1 MELIIFTLL
10 GFGFLLGLKH
20 ALEADHVVAV
30 STIISQTKNFKKSL
44 VLGASWGIGHTTT
57 LFILGIFVLVFK
69 LNIPEKFSLGFEL
82 LVGFILLMLGVE
94 ILYKQFIKKKHKHT
108 HKHKN
113 LSHLHE
119 HTHKKSSEHNH
130 NHKSFLLGMFH
141 GLAGSGALM
150 LLVIASINSV
160 MQGLIFIL
168 IFGFGS
174 ILGMVLVSGLIAT
187 PIIFTPKADKIERI
201 IQIIAG
207 CLSILIGIVL
217 ITNILPNLL

>member
-1 MELIIFTLL
+1 MELIIFTIL

-44 VLGASWGIGHTTT
+44 VLGASWGIGHTIT

-82 LVGFILLMLGVE
+82 LVGFILIVLGIE
-94 ILYKQFIKKKHKHT
+94 ILYKQFIRKE
-108 HKHKN
+108 
-113 LSHLHE
+113 HE
-119 HTHKKSSEHNH
+119 HTHKNSSKHNH
-130 NHKSFLLGMFH
+130 NHKSFLLGLLH

-150 LLVIASINSV
+150 LLVITSINSIT
-160 MQGLIFIL
+160 QGLIFIL

-201 IQIIAG
+201 IQIITSF
-207 CLSILIGIVL
+207 LSILIGIIL